1 MYFKAAVLEKKNKVA
16 IYNLIKP
23 TDLRKGQILVKI
35 YYSSICHTQL
45 QEIEM
50 KRGKDSYLPH
60 CLGHEGVG
68 VVKKTYKG
76 CKKFKLG
83 NKVCISWVK
92 SGKTISSG
100 GYVYSDEN
108 GKKINSGPAHTLSE
122 FVVVDESRVYKLKKS
137 LKFKNQ
143 VLLGCAMPTI
153 FNIFI
158 ENKIEKNENICIL
171 GAGGLGLSFLVL
183 TKKFGFRN
191 VSLLDKNKYRIQ
203 FIKKKYKINTY
214 TSINDIGIEEFD
226 LIVECTGNLK
236 IFEQSFSLVKKF
248 GGKMIVVGNYP
259 KNTSTLLNPWNIIEG
274 KTLKGAWNSEIN
286 FKKKFSKLEK
296 IFNNLET
303 DFFFSGKEYKINEIN
318 KAFKDLKNGKVIR
331 PLIKMT

>member
-1 MYFKAAVLEKKNKVA
+1 MYFKAAVLEKKNKVT

-50 KRGKDSYLPH
+50 KRGKDLYLPH

-68 VVKKTYKG
+68 VVKKIYKG
-76 CKKFKLG
+76 CKKFKPG

-100 GYVYSDEN
+100 YVYSDKN
-108 GKKINSGPAHTLSE
+108 GKKINSGPAHTLNE

-137 LKFKNQ
+137 SKFRNQ

-158 ENKIEKNENICIL
+158 ENKIKKNENICIL
-171 GAGGLGLSFLVL
+171 GAGGLGLSFLL
-183 TKKFGFRN
+183 LAKKFGFN
-191 VSLLDKNKYRIQ
+191 NISLLDKNKYRIQ
-203 FIKKKYKINTY
+203 FIKKKFKVNTY
-214 TSINDIGIEEFD
+214 TSINDINTERFD
-226 LIVECTGNLK
+226 FIVECTGNLK
-236 IFEQSFSLVKKF
+236 IFEESLTLVKKF

-259 KNTSTLLNPWNIIEG
+259 KNINTLLNPWNIIEG

-286 FKKKFSKLEK
+286 FKKNFSKLEK
-296 IFNNLET
+296 IFNKLET
-303 DFFFSGKEYKINEIN
+303 DFFFSEKEYRINEIH
-318 KAFKDLKNGKVIR
+318 KAFKDLKKGKVIR
-331 PLIKMT
+331 PLIRMI